1 MLTPSLKIVM
11 RNGKIFGF
19 LMNMTCTFV
28 SCFALSFHK
37 NTVAENRAHSL
48 LQKEKREFAK
58 SDVSKELFPGIGK
71 MVKPIFMLLNVFL
84 YFLGISFW
92 LFFIIKFVFLSFSFL
107 HSLMKYQLFATEYL
121 PVRNVKS
128 EPPEQGEQG
137 RLLPFQNFLTMCPFF
152 RRAL

>member
-11 RNGKIFGF
+11 RNGKIFAF

-28 SCFALSFHK
+28 SCFGLSFHK
-37 NTVAENRAHSL
+37 KTVGENRAHSL

-58 SDVSKELFPGIGK
+58 SDLSKEIFPGIRK
-71 MVKPIFMLLNVFL
+71 MVNPIFMSLNVFL

-107 HSLMKYQLFATEYL
+107 FLMKYQIFATEYL
-121 PVRNVKS
+121 PVRNMNS
-128 EPPEQGEQG
+128 DPPEQGEQG
-137 RLLPFQNFLTMCPFF
+137 RLLPSQSFLTMCPFF